1 MAMNRATL
9 TYAAVKAAKP
19 GADAPPAAPVDAGA
33 VAASDDPAT
42 PAKSRAGRKP
52 KGDDRQFGMTLRM
65 SADLRLALRAAADQ
79 DTAKSKAVV
88 SVHDVILKALR
99 ADLKRRGL

>member
-1 MAMNRATL
+1 MAKRPAL
-9 TYAAVKAAKP
+9 TFAAVKAAKP
-19 GADAPPAAPVDAGA
+19 VADARPAAPVDTGA
-33 VAASDDPAT
+33 SLRGDDAT

-88 SVHDVILKALR
+88 SVHDVILKALK

>member
-1 MAMNRATL
+1 MAKRPAL
-9 TYAAVKAAKP
+9 TFAAVKAAKP
-19 GADAPPAAPVDAGA
+19 VADARPAAPVDTGDNLQ
-33 VAASDDPAT
+33 DDAT

-65 SADLRLALRAAADQ
+65 SADMRLALRAAADQ

-88 SVHDVILKALR
+88 SVHDVILKALK

>member
-1 MAMNRATL
+1 MAKRPAL
-9 TYAAVKAAKP
+9 TFAAVKAAKP
-19 GADAPPAAPVDAGA
+19 GTDAPQAAPVDAGA
-33 VAASDDPAT
+33 SLQDDAA

-88 SVHDVILKALR
+88 SVHDVILKALK

>member
-1 MAMNRATL
+1 MAKRPAL
-9 TYAAVKAAKP
+9 TFAAVKAAKP

-33 VAASDDPAT
+33 SLQDDAAA

>member
-1 MAMNRATL
+1 MAKRPAL
-9 TYAAVKAAKP
+9 TFAAVKAAKP

-33 VAASDDPAT
+33 SLQDDEAA

-88 SVHDVILKALR
+88 SVHDVILKALK

>member
-1 MAMNRATL
+1 MAKPRGTL
-9 TYAAVKAAKP
+9 TYAAVKAGKP

-33 VAASDDPAT
+33 SLQDDAAA

>member
-1 MAMNRATL
+1 MAKRPAL
-9 TYAAVKAAKP
+9 TFAAVKAAKP
-19 GADAPPAAPVDAGA
+19 VADARPAAPVNTGGN
-33 VAASDDPAT
+33 SEDDAT

-52 KGDDRQFGMTLRM
+52 KGDDRQFGMTLRI

-88 SVHDVILKALR
+88 SVHDVILKALK

>member
-1 MAMNRATL
+1 MTF
-9 TYAAVKAAKP
+9 AAVKAAKP
-19 GADAPPAAPVDAGA
+19 VADAQPAAAVNTGA
-33 VAASDDPAT
+33 NSEDDAT

-65 SADLRLALRAAADQ
+65 SADLRLLLRAAADQ

-88 SVHDVILKALR
+88 SVHDVILKALK